1 LVEGPSEDSELVMVG
16 RHAGQAPDI
25 DGVVY
30 LSGGPTGIEARPGE
44 LRSVRIESASDYDLL
59 GELTSDAPIAL
70 PKPKKKPS
78 QVSALA
84 HRSSDGR
91 RVSLRTL

>member
-1 LVEGPSEDSELVMVG
+1 VFGVAGPCGLG
-16 RHAGQAPDI
+16 A
-25 DGVVY
+25 
-30 LSGGPTGIEARPGE
+30 

-59 GELTSDAPIAL
+59 GELSSESPIAL

-78 QVSALA
+78 QTSALA

-91 RVSLRTL
+91 RVTLRTV